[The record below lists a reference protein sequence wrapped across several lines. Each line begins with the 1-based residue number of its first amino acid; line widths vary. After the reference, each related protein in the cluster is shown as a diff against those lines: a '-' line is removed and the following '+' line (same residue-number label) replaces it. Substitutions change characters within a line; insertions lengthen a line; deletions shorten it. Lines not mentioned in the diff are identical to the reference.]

1 MTLVTVFLSSLVLA
15 LSAPPDKVIAWVC
28 FVVAGILAGIAKN
41 WWGLLIAAGLAFSV
55 WPW

>member
-1 MTLVTVFLSSLVLA
+1 MLTFLYTFVLA

-28 FVVAGILAGIAKN
+28 FVVAAILAGIAKN
-41 WWGLLIAAGLAFSV
+41 WWGLLIAAGLAFLA